1 MASSNPRVGE
11 IKLEKIVDRS
21 IVRKLR
27 DCVARLRGLAGCAIF
42 QFKIVQF

>member
-21 IVRKLR
+21 IMRKL
-27 DCVARLRGLAGCAIF
+27 DDSGFINRLYSAYPA
-42 QFKIVQF
+42 K